1 MMSNPITNI
10 KRMEIP
16 EETIKERNLDDVAR
30 AVSENKEAILK
41 GIELLATLNKSDTLD
56 TVNALVKHKEDA
68 LENVMGELNKPQYS
82 GTLENLSKLFL
93 FIGELK
99 VDEIQYF
106 ADRLNSG
113 MEVAST
119 SEDSVKTSY
128 MDLLKALKDP
138 EINRS
143 ITMLLHFLRGMGR
156 E

>member
-1 MMSNPITNI
+1 MSNPITNI
-10 KRMEIP
+10 KRMEIS
-16 EETIKERNLDDVAR
+16 EETTNERNLDEVSR

-41 GIELLATLNKSDTLD
+41 GIDLLATLNNSGTLD
-56 TVNALVKHKEDA
+56 TANALVKHKEDA

-93 FIGELK
+93 FIGDLK

-106 ADRLNSG
+106 ADRLNTG

-119 SEDSVKTSY
+119 SEDSDKTSY

-143 ITMLLHFLRGMGR
+143 VTMLLQFLRGMGR

>member
-1 MMSNPITNI
+1 MSNPITNI
-10 KRMEIP
+10 KRKEIP
-16 EETIKERNLDDVAR
+16 EETTKERNLDEVSQ

-41 GIELLATLNKSDTLD
+41 GIDLLATLNKSGSLD

-68 LENVMGELNKPQYS
+68 LENVMEELNKPQYS

-93 FIGELK
+93 FIGDLK
-99 VDEIQYF
+99 VDEIKYF
-106 ADRLNSG
+106 ADKLNTG

-119 SEDSVKTSY
+119 SEDSHKTSY

-143 ITMLLHFLRGMGR
+143 VTMLLQFLRGMGR

>member
-1 MMSNPITNI
+1 
-10 KRMEIP
+10 MEIP
-16 EETIKERNLDDVAR
+16 EETTKERNLDEVCQ

-41 GIELLATLNKSDTLD
+41 GIDLLATLNKSGSLD

-68 LENVMGELNKPQYS
+68 LENVMAELNKPQYS

-93 FIGELK
+93 FIGDLK
-99 VDEIQYF
+99 VDEIKYF
-106 ADRLNSG
+106 ADKLNTG

-119 SEDSVKTSY
+119 DNSDKTSY

-143 ITMLLHFLRGMGR
+143 VTMLLQFLRGMGK

>member
-1 MMSNPITNI
+1 
-10 KRMEIP
+10 MEIP
-16 EETIKERNLDDVAR
+16 EEVTHERNLDEVSQ
-30 AVSENKEAILK
+30 AVSENKDAILK
-41 GIELLATLNKSDTLD
+41 GIDLLATLNKSGSLD
-56 TVNALVKHKEDA
+56 MANAFVKHKEDA

-99 VDEIQYF
+99 VDELRYF
-106 ADRLNSG
+106 ADRLNNG

-119 SEDSVKTSY
+119 AEDSEKTSY

-143 ITMLLHFLRGMGR
+143 VTMLLQFLRGMGK

>member
-1 MMSNPITNI
+1 MSNPITNI

-16 EETIKERNLDDVAR
+16 EETTKERNIDEVSR
-30 AVSENKEAILK
+30 AVSENKDAILK
-41 GIELLATLNKSDTLD
+41 GIDLLANLNKSGSLD

-82 GTLENLSKLFL
+82 GTLENMSKLFL
-93 FIGELK
+93 FIGDLK

-119 SEDSVKTSY
+119 FEGSDKTSY

-143 ITMLLHFLRGMGR
+143 VTMLLQFLRGMGR
-156 E
+156 D